1 MTAISTNGG
10 RIIRRCGRCVHLT
23 SIESN
28 KSNRRHCSRPSK
40 KLQPRR
46 RRPAM
51 KRQAKLSVAMIAR
64 NAEGQIGYVLDS
76 VKWADEICL
85 ADTGSIDN
93 TMEEARKHGAN
104 VISIEFD
111 GFGKARQKAVAM
123 TSHDWVLSLD
133 SDEIV
138 TPELHKSIEGFLEH
152 CDEYAGTEFSRVT
165 NLCGHWIRYSG
176 WHPEYVFRL
185 FNKNKAGFDDSPV
198 HESIKYNGK
207 IKRVSGSLLHY
218 SYPNLEVYS
227 RKAREYARLGA
238 LRKKELS
245 IFTKIIFLV
254 LKPFVSFIRK
264 FIIQRGFMDGLPG
277 LWIAC
282 FTAGGQF
289 LKYYY
294 ALRKN

>member
-1 MTAISTNGG
+1 
-10 RIIRRCGRCVHLT
+10 
-23 SIESN
+23 
-28 KSNRRHCSRPSK
+28 
-40 KLQPRR
+40 
-46 RRPAM
+46 M
-51 KRQAKLSVAMIAR
+51 KRRAKLSVAMIAR
-64 NAEGQIGYVLDS
+64 NAEGQIGHVLDS

-85 ADTGSIDN
+85 ADTGSADN
-93 TMEEARKHGAN
+93 TMEEARKHGAI
-104 VISIEFD
+104 VTAIEFD
-111 GFGKARQKAVAM
+111 GFGKARQKAAAM
-123 TSHDWVLSLD
+123 TSHDWILSLD

-138 TPELHKSIEGFLEH
+138 TPGLKQSIESFLED
-152 CDEYAGTEFSRVT
+152 CDNYTGAEFSRVT

-176 WHPEYVFRL
+176 WYPEYVFRL

-198 HESIKYNGK
+198 HESIKYNGE
-207 IKRVSGSLLHY
+207 IKRLAGNLLHY
-218 SYPNLEVYS
+218 SYPDLRVYMH
-227 RKAREYARLGA
+227 KAREYARLGA

-245 IFTKIIFLV
+245 IFTKILFLI

-294 ALRKN
+294 ALRRD